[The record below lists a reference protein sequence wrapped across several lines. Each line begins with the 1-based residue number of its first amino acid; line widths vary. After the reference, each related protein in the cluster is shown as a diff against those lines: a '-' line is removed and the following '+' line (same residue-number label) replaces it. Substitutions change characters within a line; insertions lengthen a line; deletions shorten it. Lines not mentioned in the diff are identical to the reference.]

1 MVCVSFRVARLAIP
15 VAVFCAGSPAFAET
29 PRDILIHAAF
39 AEHSVPAA
47 LARIDTA
54 QTLAAG
60 TLRRTPGDREAAL
73 VAAMAF
79 GYRAKLT
86 GSRTGAIAARR
97 QFEQLV
103 AQDPRDPERQLALG
117 AWHTGAIFKLGRL
130 MARAVLGA
138 QKDSALTAIDRAVAL
153 SAGRASVTGLA
164 ALLRLELD
172 PGDAKGRALA
182 ETASRMPAATPLD
195 QIMKRA
201 AATVLVPVRA
211 GNHDATRSLAARL
224 LPFGQ
229 LDGAR

>member
-1 MVCVSFRVARLAIP
+1 MVCVPSRFARLAALAAF
-15 VAVFCAGSPAFAET
+15 VCTGTPALAET

-39 AEHSVPAA
+39 AEHTVPAA
-47 LARIDTA
+47 LARIDSA
-54 QTLAAG
+54 QTMAAG
-60 TLRRTPGDREAAL
+60 TLRRLPGDREATL

-138 QKDSALTAIDRAVAL
+138 QKASALTAIDRAVAL

-182 ETASRMPAATPLD
+182 ETASRMTAATPLD

-201 AATVLVPVRA
+201 AIAVLVPVRA
-211 GNHDATRSLAARL
+211 GNTDATRKLAARL
-224 LPFGQ
+224 LPFGA
-229 LDGAR
+229 LDGAQ

>member
-1 MVCVSFRVARLAIP
+1 MVCVTPRLARLLVP
-15 VAVFCAGSPAFAET
+15 VAIVCTTTPAVAET

-39 AEHSVPAA
+39 TEHSVPAA
-47 LARIDTA
+47 LARIDSA

-60 TLRRTPGDREAAL
+60 TLKRLPGDREAAL

-86 GSRTGAIAARR
+86 GSRSGAIAARR

-138 QKDSALTAIDRAVAL
+138 QKGEALTAIDRAVAL

-172 PGDAKGRALA
+172 PADAKGRALA
-182 ETASRMPAATPLD
+182 ETTARLNASTPLD

-201 AATVLVPVRA
+201 ATAVLVPVRA
-211 GNHDATRSLAARL
+211 GDHDATRTLAARL

-229 LDGAR
+229 LDD

>member
-1 MVCVSFRVARLAIP
+1 MRIAALAALVCASA
-15 VAVFCAGSPAFAET
+15 PALAET
-29 PRDILIHAAF
+29 PRDMLIHAAF
-39 AEHSVPAA
+39 SEHSVPAA
-47 LARIDTA
+47 LARIDSA

-60 TLRRTPGDREAAL
+60 TLRRVPGDKEAAL

-138 QKDSALTAIDRAVAL
+138 QKGEALTAIDRAVAL

-172 PGDAKGRALA
+172 PADAKGRALA
-182 ETASRMPAATPLD
+182 ETTARLNASTPLD

-201 AATVLVPVRA
+201 AVAVLVPVHA
-211 GNHDATRSLAARL
+211 GDTDATGKLAARL
-224 LPFGQ
+224 LPFGA
-229 LDGAR
+229 LDGAN